1 MEIHDTENNKMI
13 DISTNER
20 RKQKDI
26 NKSISRR
33 KRRNFTDDIKEQQTY
48 ITEKIFN
55 KVLNQP
61 VDGVTFLKLFTTSP
75 ELQKKLFKSYL
86 IFSDA
91 SKASI
96 NSIDIISLLRK
107 ENIFTLPS
115 SRPIIYI
122 NKKVRAEGLLDTR
135 IDINII
141 IKAVINIAGLP
152 IRSLNRI

>member
-55 KVLNQP
+55 K
-61 VDGVTFLKLFTTSP
+61 
-75 ELQKKLFKSYL
+75 
-86 IFSDA
+86 
-91 SKASI
+91 
-96 NSIDIISLLRK
+96 
-107 ENIFTLPS
+107 
-115 SRPIIYI
+115 
-122 NKKVRAEGLLDTR
+122 
-135 IDINII
+135 
-141 IKAVINIAGLP
+141 AVYK
-152 IRSLNRI
+152 LNRIQGILLSLLNTIKIFR